1 LASGEA
7 GCIPVHPRTTS
18 RAPGGGLRRRATLT
32 NSTITFLA
40 AAATSAAL
48 TPLVRDFA
56 IRRRLGHQ
64 PPSGRSV
71 HTRPI
76 PRLGGVAIVA
86 GFYVAL
92 VLDSLVNEFAGE
104 AMRQDLSLAIGVG
117 GGGLAIAALGV
128 YDDLRGASARVKLT
142 VQCAVALV
150 MYWLG
155 FRIDEITNPWG
166 GLVELGWLGL
176 PITVLWIAGIVNAV
190 NLIDGLDGLAGGVA
204 FFAVITTFVT
214 AYQQADHLML
224 VSAAAM
230 AGAVLGFLRY
240 NFNPATVFMGDTGS
254 MFIGFVLAVTSI
266 HTHLKSPATLAIAVP
281 LLALGVPL
289 ADTLLAMGRRAL
301 SGAPLFT
308 ADRGHIHHRLLD
320 RGLNHRQAVLVLYA
334 CAVALGATALLIS
347 YVNSTEGFLLL
358 LVVAVVGWIG
368 LRTLGFFDLARTGE
382 VLAVRR
388 RTLELRSATTRACT
402 RLRLATT
409 PDEVRVTLRDGA
421 AQLGAS
427 AVALVAGLPGWE
439 AWSEGFEGA
448 GEELLRARFALS
460 TVPDAGLELGWTDGR
475 AEVDRPTEVAVQQ
488 VLEALEDTLERL
500 GPPIGG
506 A

>member
-1 LASGEA
+1 MASGEA

-18 RAPGGGLRRRATLT
+18 RAPGGLGRRATLT
-32 NSTITFLA
+32 NSAITFLA

-48 TPLVRDFA
+48 TPLVRDAA

-64 PPSGRSV
+64 PPSARSV
-71 HTRPI
+71 HTGPV

-86 GFYVAL
+86 GFYLAL
-92 VLDSLVNEFAGE
+92 LLGSLASAAGGQALRE
-104 AMRQDLSLAIGVG
+104 DLSLVVGLG

-128 YDDLRGASARVKLT
+128 YDDLRGANARVKLT
-142 VQCAVALV
+142 VQCAVALAA
-150 MYWLG
+150 YWLG
-155 FRIDEITNPWG
+155 FRIDAITSPWG
-166 GLVELGWLGL
+166 GVVELGWLGL
-176 PITVLWIAGIVNAV
+176 PITVLWIAGVVNAV
-190 NLIDGLDGLAGGVA
+190 NLIDGLDGLAGGVT
-204 FFAVITTFVT
+204 FFAVLTTFVT
-214 AYQQADHLML
+214 AFRQADHLML

-230 AGAVLGFLRY
+230 AGSVLGFLRY
-240 NFNPATVFMGDTGS
+240 NFNPATIFMGDTGS
-254 MFIGFVLAVTSI
+254 MFLGYVLSVTAI

-320 RGLNHRQAVLVLYA
+320 RGLSHRQAVLVLYA
-334 CAVALGATALLIS
+334 CAGALGATALLIS
-347 YVNSTEGFLLL
+347 YLNSTKGFLLL

-388 RTLELRSATTRACT
+388 RNLQLRSATTRACA

-409 PDEVRVTLRDGA
+409 PDEVRVTLREGA
-421 AQLGAS
+421 ARLGAS
-427 AVALVAGLPGWE
+427 AVALVAAHPGWE
-439 AWSEGFEGA
+439 AWSEGFEAA
-448 GEELLRARFALS
+448 GEELLRARFGLS
-460 TVPDAGLELGWTDGR
+460 TGPDAWLEFGWTDGR
-475 AEVDRPTEVAVQQ
+475 AEVDRPTEVAVEQ
-488 VLEALEDTLERL
+488 VLEAVEETLERL
-500 GPPIGG
+500 GPPTGG